1 MSMAYPAQADQQ
13 QKLEWLDGGVF
24 AVLLDSAATDGR
36 LTVGRFTVN
45 KGEAPPY
52 HVHTRED
59 EVFMLIKGTALVWSD
74 DQEAELSE
82 GGIVYLP
89 KNVPHGYRITS
100 DTADLLMIC
109 TPRRHRRHVPARRPR
124 PEHPAARGLP
134 DLPGTYGRSRR
145 RVRPDHRGSAALTAP
160 TSTPFSPGGPT
171 PDRPPRPLAP
181 AGRRGP
187 NRRKRVR
194 PWSSRSL
201 CSPRVRRG
209 MFTPSDGRA
218 PATPRRRRR
227 GSAPAQ
233 R

>member
-24 AVLLDSAATDGR
+24 SVLLDSAATEGQ

-74 DQEAELSE
+74 DQETELSE

-100 DTADLLMIC
+100 DTADLLMMC
-109 TPRRHRRHVPARRPR
+109 TPGGIEGMFRHSGRDLSTPR
-124 PEHPAARGLP
+124 PDGFEISQERMAEGAEM
-134 DLPGTYGRSRR
+134 YGQIIL
-145 RVRPDHRGSAALTAP
+145 G
-160 TSTPFSPGGPT
+160 
-171 PDRPPRPLAP
+171 PPR
-181 AGRRGP
+181 
-187 NRRKRVR
+187 
-194 PWSSRSL
+194 
-201 CSPRVRRG
+201 
-209 MFTPSDGRA
+209 
-218 PATPRRRRR
+218 
-227 GSAPAQ
+227 
-233 R
+233 